1 MRMRRTEMPP
11 ERAEAG
17 MLEVRLGQVHVGTLT
32 LLADEVSEFVISE
45 EYRQRYPRPV
55 LGQFFEDDLTRR
67 HSSRMRLPPFFS
79 NLLPEGPL
87 RELIAEREGIH
98 KQREFFLIAR
108 LGEDLP
114 GAIIITPTTDLDWD
128 PTEPLDGTGKQAE
141 PTEPLRFSL
150 AGVQLK
156 FSMLRKDRGM
166 TLPMGGMGGDWIV
179 KLPDNRYDRVPENE
193 FSMMSWARATGIQ
206 VPEFRLERVADLEG
220 LPAGIVLREDLA
232 YAVRRF
238 DRPELGRRIH
248 MEDMAQVLGLY
259 SDEKY
264 KKYNYETVAK
274 VLLNVVGYTGLQE
287 FLRRLVFIAAIGN
300 GDAHHKNWSLLY
312 PDGVHAALSPAYDL
326 VSTLQYI
333 PNDTIALNLARS
345 KRFENITLTSFERL
359 ARKLDLGNTD
369 VLPTVK
375 AAVDATLQ
383 SWSDIRAD
391 LPMPEEFKRRI
402 EEHWKK
408 VPLLRGT

>member
-1 MRMRRTEMPP
+1 MPP
-11 ERAEAG
+11 TGAEVG
-17 MLEVRLGQVHVGTLT
+17 VLEVRLGGVHVGTLT

-45 EYRQRYPRPV
+45 EYRKRYPRPV

-67 HSSRMRLPPFFS
+67 HTSRMRLPPFFA

-114 GAIIITPTTDLDWD
+114 GAVVVTPSTVLSWD
-128 PTEPLDGTGKQAE
+128 VAEPLEATGASTEPL
-141 PTEPLRFSL
+141 EPLRFSL

-166 TLPMGGMGGDWIV
+166 TLPMGGKGGDWIV

-193 FSMMSWARATGIQ
+193 FSMMSWARAAGLQ
-206 VPEFRLERVADLEG
+206 VPESLLVRVADLEG
-220 LPAGIVLREDLA
+220 LPEGISLREEVA

-238 DRPELGRRIH
+238 DRPAPGRRIH

-274 VLLNVVGYTGLQE
+274 IILNVAGVGALRE
-287 FLRRLVFIAAIGN
+287 FLRRLVFIIASGN

-312 PDGVHAALSPAYDL
+312 PDGVRADLSPAYDL
-326 VSTLQYI
+326 VSTIQYI
-333 PNDTIALNLARS
+333 ANDTIALNLARS
-345 KRFENITLTSFERL
+345 KKFGEITLASFERL
-359 ARKLDLGNTD
+359 ARKLELGTQD
-369 VLPTVK
+369 VLPIVR
-375 AAVDATLQ
+375 AAVQATLQ
-383 SWSDIRAD
+383 SWSSIRAD
-391 LPMPEEFKRRI
+391 LPIPEEFKRRI

-408 VPLLRGT
+408 VPLLRGE

>member
-1 MRMRRTEMPP
+1 MPP
-11 ERAEAG
+11 EGAEAG
-17 MLEVRLGQVHVGTLT
+17 VLEVRLEQVHVGTLT

-98 KQREFFLIAR
+98 KEREFFLIAR

-114 GAIIITPTTDLDWD
+114 GAIIITPAKGLDWD
-128 PTEPLDGTGKQAE
+128 VTKPVDATGQQTEPV
-141 PTEPLRFSL
+141 EPLRFSL

-166 TLPMGGMGGDWIV
+166 TLPMGGKGGDWIV
-179 KLPDNRYDRVPENE
+179 KLPDNRYSQVPANE
-193 FSMMSWARATGIQ
+193 FSMMSWAQAAGIQ
-206 VPEFRLERVADLEG
+206 VPAFHLVRVADLEG
-220 LPAGIVLREDLA
+220 LPAGITLREDLA

-238 DRPELGRRIH
+238 DRPEPGRRVH
-248 MEDMAQVLGLY
+248 MEDMAQVLNLY
-259 SDEKY
+259 SYEKY
-264 KKYNYETVAK
+264 KKHHYGTIAN
-274 VLLNVVGYTGLQE
+274 LLLKIAGYPALQE

-312 PDGVHAALSPAYDL
+312 PDGVHATLAPAYDL
-326 VSTLQYI
+326 VSTIQYI
-333 PNDTIALNLARS
+333 PNETIALNLAKS
-345 KRFENITLTSFERL
+345 KRFEDFSLASFEWL
-359 ARKLDLGNTD
+359 AKKLLLGNED

-375 AAVDATLQ
+375 AAVEATLQ
-383 SWSDIRAD
+383 SWSDIRAE
-391 LPMPEEFKRRI
+391 LPIPEEFKRRI

>member
-1 MRMRRTEMPP
+1 MPSAQN
-11 ERAEAG
+11 ERG
-17 MLEVRLGQVHVGTLT
+17 VLDVRLGGVHAGTLT
-32 LLADEVSEFVISE
+32 LLADEVSEFTLSE
-45 EYRQRYPRPV
+45 EYRQRYPRPI

-79 NLLPEGPL
+79 NLLPEGAL

-114 GAIIITPTTDLDWD
+114 GAVSVTPAVALEWDEPGAVETTA
-128 PTEPLDGTGKQAE
+128 PPAE
-141 PTEPLRFSL
+141 PQEPLRFSL

-166 TLPMGGMGGDWIV
+166 TLPMGGKGGDWIV
-179 KLPDNRYDRVPENE
+179 KLPDNRYDHVPENE
-193 FSMMSWARATGIQ
+193 FSMMTWARAAGIQ

-220 LPAGIVLREDLA
+220 LPSGIVLREDVA

-238 DRPELGRRIH
+238 DRPKPGRRVH

-264 KKYNYETVAK
+264 KKYNYETIAK
-274 VLLNVVGYTGLQE
+274 TLLGVTGTEGLRE
-287 FLRRLVFIAAIGN
+287 FLRRLVFIIAIGN

-312 PDGVHAALSPAYDL
+312 PDGIHAELSPAYDL
-326 VSTLQYI
+326 VSTIQYI
-333 PNDTIALNLARS
+333 PGDAIALNLARS
-345 KRFENITLTSFERL
+345 KKFGDVTRASFERL
-359 ARKLDLGNTD
+359 ARKLDLNEGD
-369 VLPTVK
+369 VLPIVES
-375 AAVDATLQ
+375 AVEATLQ
-383 SWSDIRAD
+383 SWSSLRKN
-391 LPMPEEFKRRI
+391 LPLPEAFKLRI
-402 EEHWKK
+402 DQHLKT
-408 VPLLRGT
+408 VPLLQGA

>member
-1 MRMRRTEMPP
+1 MPS

-17 MLEVRLGQVHVGTLT
+17 VLEVRLGQVHVGTLT
-32 LLADEVSEFVISE
+32 RLDDDFSEFVISE
-45 EYRQRYPRPV
+45 EYRQRYPRPL
-55 LGQFFEDDLTRR
+55 LGQLFEDDLTRR
-67 HSSRMRLPPFFS
+67 YSSRMRLPPFFS

-114 GAIIITPTTDLDWD
+114 GAVLITPATALNWD
-128 PTEPLDGTGKQAE
+128 TTEPVEATASQAE
-141 PTEPLRFSL
+141 PTDSLRFSL

-166 TLPMGGMGGDWIV
+166 TLPMGGKGGDWIV

-193 FSMMSWARATGIQ
+193 FSMMSWARAAGIQ

-238 DRPELGRRIH
+238 DRPEPGRRIH

-264 KKYNYETVAK
+264 KKYNYETIAK
-274 VLLNVVGYTGLQE
+274 VLLNVAGHDALQE
-287 FLRRLVFIAAIGN
+287 FLRRLVFIVAIGN

-312 PDGVHAALSPAYDL
+312 PDGVRAVLSPAYDF
-326 VSTLQYI
+326 VSTIQYM

-345 KRFENITLTSFERL
+345 KRFEDFSLASFERL
-359 ARKLDLGNTD
+359 ARKLDLGNAD

-375 AAVDATLQ
+375 TAAEATLQ
-383 SWSDIRAD
+383 SWSELRAE
-391 LPMPEEFKRRI
+391 LPIPEEFKRRI

-408 VPLLRGT
+408 VPLLRGA

>member
-1 MRMRRTEMPP
+1 MPP
-11 ERAEAG
+11 TGAEVG
-17 MLEVRLGQVHVGTLT
+17 VLEVRLGGVHVGTLT

-67 HSSRMRLPPFFS
+67 HTSRMRLPPFFA

-114 GAIIITPTTDLDWD
+114 GAVVVTPSTVLSWD
-128 PTEPLDGTGKQAE
+128 VAEPLEATGASTEPL
-141 PTEPLRFSL
+141 EPLRFSL

-166 TLPMGGMGGDWIV
+166 TLPMGGKGGDWIV

-193 FSMMSWARATGIQ
+193 FSMMSWARAAGLQ
-206 VPEFRLERVADLEG
+206 VPESLLVRVADLEG
-220 LPAGIVLREDLA
+220 LPEGISLREEVA

-238 DRPELGRRIH
+238 DRPAPGRRIH

-274 VLLNVVGYTGLQE
+274 IILNVAGVGALRE
-287 FLRRLVFIAAIGN
+287 FLRRLVFIIASGN

-312 PDGVHAALSPAYDL
+312 PDGVRADLSPAYDL
-326 VSTLQYI
+326 VSTIQYI
-333 PNDTIALNLARS
+333 ANDTIALNLARS
-345 KRFENITLTSFERL
+345 KQFGEITLASFERL
-359 ARKLDLGNTD
+359 ARKLELGTQD
-369 VLPTVK
+369 VLPIVR
-375 AAVDATLQ
+375 AAVQATLQ
-383 SWSDIRAD
+383 SWSSIRAD
-391 LPMPEEFKRRI
+391 LPIPEEFKRRI

-408 VPLLRGT
+408 VPLLRGE